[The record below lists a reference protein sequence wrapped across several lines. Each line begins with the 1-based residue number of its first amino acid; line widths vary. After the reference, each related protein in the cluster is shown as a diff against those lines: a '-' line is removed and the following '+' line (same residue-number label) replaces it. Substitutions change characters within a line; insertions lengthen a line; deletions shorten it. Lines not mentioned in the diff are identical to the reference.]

1 MELYQV
7 LRRPL
12 ITEKGTAL
20 QEVDKYTFEVATAA
34 NKLEIKQAVEV
45 TFGVNVLDVNT
56 MRVRGHRRRF
66 GRQMTPGMTAAWK
79 KAVVTLRPGQTIK
92 YFDQQ

>member
-12 ITEKGTAL
+12 ITEKGTLL
-20 QEVDKYTFEVATAA
+20 QEQNKYLFEVAPEA

-45 TFGVNVLDVNT
+45 TFGVNVVKVNT
-56 MRVRGHRRRF
+56 MHVRGRERRF
-66 GRQMTPGMTAAWK
+66 GRRMLPGKTPDWK
-79 KAVVTLRPGQTIK
+79 KAIVTLRPGQSIK

>member
-12 ITEKGTAL
+12 ITEKGTLL
-20 QEVDKYTFEVATAA
+20 QEQNKYLFEVATQA
-34 NKLEIKQAVEV
+34 NKMQIKEAVEV
-45 TFGVNVLDVNT
+45 TFGVNVLKVNT
-56 MRVRGHRRRF
+56 LNMRGREKRF
-66 GRQMTPGMTAAWK
+66 GRRQQPGRSPDWK
-79 KAVVTLRPGQTIK
+79 KAIVTLRPGQSIK

>member
-12 ITEKGTAL
+12 ITEKGTLL
-20 QEVDKYTFEVATAA
+20 QSQGKFVFEVALDA
-34 NKLEIKQAVEV
+34 NKIEIKQAVEV
-45 TFGVNVLDVNT
+45 TFGVNVIDVNT
-56 MRVRGHRRRF
+56 MRVRGQQKRYGRR
-66 GRQMTPGMTAAWK
+66 MIAGMTRPWK
-79 KAVVTLRPGQTIK
+79 KAVVTLRPGQSIQ